1 MFSGFLV
8 DGPESWLNVE
18 PLHVFFFC
26 EPAVLFSVNSKLFSL
41 GELQLLLLR
50 RTSSVLFF
58 CELQALLN
66 RRTSTV
72 LIAVNFEC
80 SCCCELHWAYYVELN
95 FSFMS
100 LSTLDSTFTLN
111 SEIPLLILILC
122 LCLPNILRE
131 SSPYFLIF
139 CINLF
144 TTSTINCVAEIVMRK
159 NFLHLL

>member
-1 MFSGFLV
+1 MF
-8 DGPESWLNVE
+8 
-18 PLHVFFFC
+18 FFFC

-41 GELQLLLLR
+41 GELQLFLLR

-66 RRTSTV
+66 RWTSNV
-72 LIAVNFEC
+72 LIAVNFEY
-80 SCCCELHWAYYVELN
+80 SCCCELHWAYYVELH
-95 FSFMS
+95 FLFMS
-100 LSTLDSTFTLN
+100 LSTLDSAFTLN
-111 SEIPLLILILC
+111 SEIPLLILILW
-122 LCLPNILRE
+122 LCLPNILWE

-159 NFLHLL
+159 NFLHLLWTASGLVKL